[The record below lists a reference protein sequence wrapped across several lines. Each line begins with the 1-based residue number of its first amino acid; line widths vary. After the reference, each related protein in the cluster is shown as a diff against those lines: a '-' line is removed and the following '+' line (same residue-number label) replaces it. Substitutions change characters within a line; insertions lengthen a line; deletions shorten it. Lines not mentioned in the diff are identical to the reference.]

1 MESRD
6 GRRLA
11 GRGATREEATLPEE
25 RGATWTREARS
36 ALDNLTEMSFK
47 NYKELRGCKT
57 PSLVEPRRYF

>member
-6 GRRLA
+6 GRRVA

-36 ALDNLTEMSFK
+36 ALDNLTERSLKKKK

-57 PSLVEPRRYF
+57 PPPF

>member
-1 MESRD
+1 M
-6 GRRLA
+6 
-11 GRGATREEATLPEE
+11 REDATLPEE

-47 NYKELRGCKT
+47 NYKELRGRKT